1 MGDFQRTFKCLN
13 NKMMGGAKQK
23 PSRDKKK
30 KQDKKTSALSFKFY
44 KND

>member
-23 PSRDKKK
+23 PSRDTRKTR
-30 KQDKKTSALSFKFY
+30 QKTSALRLKSL
-44 KND
+44 

>member
-23 PSRDKKK
+23 PSQDKKK
-30 KQDKKTSALSFKFY
+30 ARQKTSALNLKRL
-44 KND
+44 